1 MPNLIDRDAL
11 LAQLT
16 TFVSSLPP
24 YIESPSAVKDM
35 LLQDLV
41 AKATEAATKA
51 GTAKTPTGNFML
63 GYHNGLMW
71 AWQRL
76 SESTLGSSVG
86 EPVLNKPDADLC
98 SRKWAIDFFD
108 HHRTAARQFVDE
120 FGAQLPKA
128 ASEKRVE
135 ISVLNMV
142 IEALE
147 RFPAAGSQEHVA

>member
-76 SESTLGSSVG
+76 SESTLGSSV
-86 EPVLNKPDADLC
+86 LSASAADLC
-98 SRKWAIDFFD
+98 SRKWAIEFFD